1 MGAGALRRVFTEAST
16 LMTRSTILCSLR
28 CVSLVALALTFAC
41 TAAFAQVG
49 IYGMGS
55 GGHFSEPGA
64 QNGSITA
71 WGGTVGVYDNFV
83 PLGPVKL
90 GGDGRIFVQNSG
102 NSTQY
107 GNKLLGGLIGLRLGL
122 SAPAIPFHPYIQAEV
137 GGVGT
142 NNGNSASRTA
152 SVAYQVQG
160 GVDVTV
166 LPHLDLRGEYGAG
179 QASSINSSGHSL
191 EEFGAGIVLRL

>member
-1 MGAGALRRVFTEAST
+1 MKDLSMVWFCCLFLGAALVFGGFGTSA
-16 LMTRSTILCSLR
+16 
-28 CVSLVALALTFAC
+28 AL
-41 TAAFAQVG
+41 AQVG

-55 GGHFSEPGA
+55 GGRFSAPGA
-64 QNGSITA
+64 QNGSVIA

-102 NSTQY
+102 SSTQY
-107 GNKLLGGLIGLRLGL
+107 GNKLLGGLIGLRLAL
-122 SAPAIPFHPYIQAEV
+122 SAPMIPFRPYIQAEV

-142 NNGNSASRTA
+142 NNGDSASRTA

-160 GVDVTV
+160 GLDVTV

-179 QASSINSSGHSL
+179 QASSISNSGHTL
-191 EEFGAGIVLRL
+191 EEFGAGVVLRL